1 MFIVLFNYDIISV
14 DKIDIFLLSEHMA
27 VQTTILSSLSKVFLD
42 RITGVI
48 PENNV
53 MTALKNETVSFQ
65 VAYLSDEDVDAKI
78 KVSSD
83 YPENVRIRTVE
94 MVPVDFVARQTDYES
109 DGHYL
114 CTEPGL
120 YPDILRDIDT
130 LPPPIEEG
138 DSSSWFIDHCQIFTS
153 GLT

>member
-1 MFIVLFNYDIISV
+1 
-14 DKIDIFLLSEHMA
+14 MA

-83 YPENVRIRTVE
+83 YPENVRI
-94 MVPVDFVARQTDYES
+94 
-109 DGHYL
+109 
-114 CTEPGL
+114 
-120 YPDILRDIDT
+120 
-130 LPPPIEEG
+130 
-138 DSSSWFIDHCQIFTS
+138 
-153 GLT
+153 